1 LNIDDLLLARE
12 PRAGA
17 PSAAAFDAAAWQPL
31 SSRFPRAEERR
42 VHIQETSFGHVLA
55 LEPGDELI
63 RSLIEFARHR
73 EVDAAV
79 LAGLGSVKGT
89 ELGFYHLA
97 RQEYERHRFDEPL
110 EACSLTGNIALLD
123 GEPFPHVHGV
133 FSRPDC
139 TTIGGHVFEAVCA
152 VTLEI
157 AVYRTEGA
165 LVRGP
170 VDYCNLKLLRLEDRP

>member
-1 LNIDDLLLARE
+1 
-12 PRAGA
+12 
-17 PSAAAFDAAAWQPL
+17 
-31 SSRFPRAEERR
+31 
-42 VHIQETSFGHVLA
+42 VHIQETSFGYVLA

-73 EVDAAV
+73 DVDAA
-79 LAGLGSVKGT
+79 AIMGLGAVRGV

-97 RQEYERHRFDEPL
+97 REDYERHRFDEPL

-133 FSRPDC
+133 FGRPDG
-139 TTIGGHVFEAVCA
+139 TTLGGHVFEAVCA
-152 VTLEI
+152 ITLEI
-157 AVYRTEGA
+157 AVYTTEGA

-170 VDYCNLKLLRLEDRP
+170 VDYCNLKLLQLEDRP

>member
-1 LNIDDLLLARE
+1 M
-12 PRAGA
+12 
-17 PSAAAFDAAAWQPL
+17 
-31 SSRFPRAEERR
+31 
-42 VHIQETSFGHVLA
+42 HTQETSFGYVLA

-73 EVDAAV
+73 DVDAAIIS
-79 LAGLGSVKGT
+79 GLGAVRAV

-97 RQEYERHRFDEPL
+97 QQDYERRRFDEPL

-139 TTIGGHVFEAVCA
+139 TTVGGHVFEAVCA

-157 AVYRTEGA
+157 AVYTMAGT

-170 VDYCNLKLLRLEDRP
+170 VDYCNLKLLKLEDRP